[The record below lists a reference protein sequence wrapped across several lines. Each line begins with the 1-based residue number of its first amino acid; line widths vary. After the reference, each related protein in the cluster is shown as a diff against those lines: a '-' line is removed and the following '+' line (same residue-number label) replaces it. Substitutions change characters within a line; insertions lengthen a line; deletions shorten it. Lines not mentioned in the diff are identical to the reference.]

1 MNLFIIKSMSK
12 ETPIL
17 ETYKGVLPFV
27 ASDVIRVAFL
37 VAFPPVTLGLV
48 WFLDWL
54 AG

>member
-1 MNLFIIKSMSK
+1 MNLFIINSMSK
-12 ETPIL
+12 ETPIV
-17 ETYKGVLPFV
+17 ETYKGVLPL
-27 ASDVIRVAFL
+27 SLPMLRVVLL